1 MTQQRKDFPEF
12 YLTRPQPCPYLPDRY
27 ERKLFTHLG
36 REKSAA
42 HFDMLHRDGFRR
54 SQTIAY
60 RPHCED
66 CKACI
71 SVRIRVDDFVQTRSQ
86 KRVWRLNKDI
96 HSARA
101 PAISSAEQYALFKS
115 YVETRHNDGG
125 MAEMSQFDYQAMV
138 EDSVVESFVTVYRL
152 PKSSQARVKPSVQG
166 AAKTAIDG
174 RYSYAL
180 AGGQYQH
187 NGDATGR
194 IGNGSENL
202 GSPLIAL
209 ALCDELSDGI
219 SLVYSYF
226 DPHLQARSLG
236 TFIILETISY
246 AKALQLPY
254 VYLGYWV
261 QGSPK
266 MDYKIRFLPQD
277 HLIDGEWRK
286 VDKGDF

>member
-1 MTQQRKDFPEF
+1 MTEQRKDFPEF

-36 REKSAA
+36 REKSSA
-42 HFDMLHRDGFRR
+42 HFDLLHGDGFRR

-60 RPHCED
+60 RPHCEN
-66 CKACI
+66 CKSCI
-71 SVRIRVDDFVQTRSQ
+71 SVRIRVNDFAQSRSQ

-101 PAISSAEQYALFKS
+101 PALASPEQYALFKS

-125 MAEMSQFDYQAMV
+125 MADMSQNDYQAMI
-138 EDSVVESFVTVYRL
+138 EDSVVDSFLTEYRL
-152 PKSSQARVKPSVQG
+152 PRQINSSDPQANEGQNY
-166 AAKTAIDG
+166 T
-174 RYSYAL
+174 YSL
-180 AGGQYQH
+180 AGENYQRAASH
-187 NGDATGR
+187 NK
-194 IGNGSENL
+194 S
-202 GSPLIAL
+202 SPLIGI
-209 ALCDELSDGI
+209 ALCDELSDGV

-226 DPHLQARSLG
+226 DPDFKARSLG

-246 AKALQLPY
+246 AQALGLPF

-261 QGSPK
+261 EGSPK

-277 HLIDGEWRK
+277 HLIDGVWRK
-286 VDKGDF
+286 VSKRVL